1 MSITWVFLPPQ
12 PITDP
17 GMKRSGGNTEGE
29 VSQYGEYMN
38 IFLFTSDQ
46 TQIKLAE
53 ANLSRNPKDK
63 KGREFSRT

>member
-29 VSQYGEYMN
+29 VKQYGEYMN